1 MNLSTYSRRP
11 KTFIALLLIASLMLS
26 VTGGA
31 VDVSHRDWLAPWYRD
46 SDNPLGGSA
55 YVLWEI
61 RLPRILFSLLIGA
74 ALGLCGTLTQGLF
87 RNPLADPGLLGI
99 SSGAACAAALTIVFL
114 ARSGINIPFEWRFAI
129 LPVAAFTGA
138 VGVCLTLDRVAHWI
152 TADSLSGLLLT
163 GIALNALAGAIIG
176 LCTYVATDEQLRS
189 LTFWTLGSVAGASW
203 GLVSALAVLLGWAF
217 WFAHRSL
224 SALNALALGE
234 AVAGHVGVE
243 VRQLRTRIV
252 VLVALVSGFSVAWC
266 GIIGFIGLIAPHIV
280 RSVLG
285 ADHRRVAPYSMGIG
299 ALLLLWADTAART
312 LAVPAEIPVGI
323 FTSLLGAPF
332 FLVLLLSFRNGA
344 RHAG

>member
-152 TADSLSGLLLT
+152 TADSLSGLILT

-203 GLVSALAVLLGWAF
+203 GLVSVLAVLLSWAF